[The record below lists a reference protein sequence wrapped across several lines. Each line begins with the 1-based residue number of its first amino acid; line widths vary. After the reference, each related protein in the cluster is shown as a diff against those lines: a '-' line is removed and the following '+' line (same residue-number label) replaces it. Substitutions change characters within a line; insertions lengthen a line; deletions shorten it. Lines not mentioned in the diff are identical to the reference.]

1 MKTVNH
7 TMTKS
12 YELVKAMMKKIAILT
27 SAFLSV
33 SAAQAETTIDNLVN
47 ASRTIAAKL
56 EQGRY
61 AAFGAEHYAS
71 VGGIIDYS
79 SVATDD
85 YLITEADVNA
95 YNDAL
100 TGVQD
105 ALYYT
110 TKMALEDKAAES
122 MVKVSD
128 AVDNFVVASH
138 QLAVVEEVAE
148 RAETAQETSGVEDQ
162 LAVQEYVEQN
172 DVSISQETVI
182 EYNQSLE
189 DIAVNARDAGAF
201 LAASKNEQL
210 TSLSDEHAQDYGN
223 SMAEASISYSATNDI
238 LSVQWA
244 TNTGHIEFHDF
255 LWGDYVTASEV
266 LGQGEA
272 IYSDQQA
279 YMYQ

>member
-1 MKTVNH
+1 
-7 TMTKS
+7 
-12 YELVKAMMKKIAILT
+12 MMKKIAILT

-201 LAASKNEQL
+201 LAASKNEML

>member
-1 MKTVNH
+1 
-7 TMTKS
+7 
-12 YELVKAMMKKIAILT
+12 MKKTAIAI

-33 SAAQAETTIDNLVN
+33 SAAQAETTIDNLVE
-47 ASRTIAAKL
+47 ASKTIAVKL

-71 VGGIIDYS
+71 VGGIIDYN
-79 SVATDD
+79 SVSTDD

-100 TGVQD
+100 TVVQD
-105 ALYYT
+105 ALYFT
-110 TKMALEDKAAES
+110 TKMALEEKAEQS
-122 MVKVSD
+122 MAAVSV

-148 RAETAQETSGVEDQ
+148 KAEVAQETNAVEDQ

-172 DVSISQETVI
+172 DVSISQEVVV

-189 DIAVNARDAGAF
+189 DIAVNAREAGAF

-210 TSLSDEHAQDYGN
+210 TSISDQHAQDYDQ

-244 TNTGHIEFHDF
+244 TNVGHIEFHDF

-272 IYSDQQA
+272 IYSDQQTHL
-279 YMYQ
+279 MQ

>member
-1 MKTVNH
+1 
-7 TMTKS
+7 
-12 YELVKAMMKKIAILT
+12 MMKKIAILT
-27 SAFLSV
+27 SVFLSV

-61 AAFGAEHYAS
+61 AVYGAEHYAS

-79 SVATDD
+79 AVDD
-85 YLITEADVNA
+85 EQYIINDGDITA
-95 YNDAL
+95 YNEAL
-100 TGVQD
+100 AGVQS
-105 ALYYT
+105 ALYFT
-110 TKMALEDKAAES
+110 TKMALEEKYEES
-122 MVKVSD
+122 MVKVSE
-128 AVDNFVVASH
+128 AVDNFIVASV
-138 QLAVVEEVAE
+138 QLSVVEEVAE
-148 RAETAQETSGVEDQ
+148 KAEVAQETNAVEDQ
-162 LAVQEYVEQN
+162 IAVQEYVEQN
-172 DVSISQETVI
+172 DVSINNDTVV
-182 EYNQSLE
+182 EYNQSIE

-201 LAASKNEQL
+201 LAASKNEML

>member
-47 ASRTIAAKL
+47 ASKTIAAKL
-56 EQGRY
+56 EQGRHAVY
-61 AAFGAEHYAS
+61 GAEHYAS
-71 VGGIIDYS
+71 VGGIIDYNA
-79 SVATDD
+79 VDD
-85 YLITEADVNA
+85 EQYIINEGDIAA

-100 TGVQD
+100 AGVQN
-105 ALYYT
+105 ALYFT
-110 TKMALEDKAAES
+110 TKMALEEKYEES
-122 MVKVSD
+122 MVKVSE
-128 AVDNFVVASH
+128 AVDNFIVASV
-138 QLAVVEEVAE
+138 QLSVVEEVAE
-148 RAETAQETSGVEDQ
+148 KAEVAQETNAVEDQ
-162 LAVQEYVEQN
+162 IAVQEFVETN
-172 DVSISQETVI
+172 DVTLKQETVV
-182 EYNQSLE
+182 EYNQSIE

-201 LAASKNEQL
+201 LAASKNESL
-210 TSLSDEHAQDYGN
+210 TSISDEHAQDYGQ
-223 SMAEASISYSATNDI
+223 SMAEASISYSATSDA
-238 LSVQWA
+238 LSIQWA
-244 TNTGHIEFHDF
+244 TNIGSISFHDF
-255 LWGDYVTASEV
+255 LMGDYVTASEV

>member
-1 MKTVNH
+1 MKRVAAL
-7 TMTKS
+7 M
-12 YELVKAMMKKIAILT
+12 A
-27 SAFLSV
+27 AFLSV
-33 SAAQAETTIDNLVN
+33 SAAHSETTIDNLVE
-47 ASRTIAAKL
+47 ASKTIAAKL

-61 AAFGAEHYAS
+61 AVYGAEYYAS
-71 VGGIIDYS
+71 VGGIIDYNA
-79 SVATDD
+79 VDD
-85 YLITEADVNA
+85 EQYIINDGDIAA

-100 TGVQD
+100 DGVRN

-110 TKMALEDKAAES
+110 TQMALEEKYEES
-122 MVKVSD
+122 MVKVSE
-128 AVDNFVVASH
+128 AVDNFIVASV
-138 QLAVVEEVAE
+138 QLSVVEEVAE
-148 RAETAQETSGVEDQ
+148 KAEVAQQTNAVEDQ
-162 LAVQEYVEQN
+162 IAVQEYVEQN
-172 DVSISQETVI
+172 DVSINNDTVM

-189 DIAVNARDAGAF
+189 DIAVNAREAGAF

-210 TSLSDEHAQDYGN
+210 TSLSDQHAQDYGN

-266 LGQGEA
+266 LGQGEM
-272 IYSDQQA
+272 IYNDQQS

>member
-1 MKTVNH
+1 
-7 TMTKS
+7 MTKS

-47 ASRTIAAKL
+47 ASKTIAAKL
-56 EQGRY
+56 EQGRHAVY
-61 AAFGAEHYAS
+61 GAEHYAS

-79 SVATDD
+79 AVDD
-85 YLITEADVNA
+85 EQYIINEGDITA
-95 YNDAL
+95 YNEAL
-100 TGVQD
+100 AGVQN
-105 ALYYT
+105 ALYFT
-110 TKMALEDKAAES
+110 TKMALEEKYEES
-122 MVKVSD
+122 MVKVSE
-128 AVDNFVVASH
+128 AVDNFIVASV
-138 QLAVVEEVAE
+138 QLSVVEEVADK
-148 RAETAQETSGVEDQ
+148 AEVAQETNAVEDQ
-162 LAVQEYVEQN
+162 LAVQEFVETN
-172 DVSISQETVI
+172 DVTLKQETVV
-182 EYNQSLE
+182 EYNQSIE
-189 DIAVNARDAGAF
+189 AIAVNARDAGAF

-255 LWGDYVTASEV
+255 LMGDYVTASEV

-272 IYSDQQA
+272 IYSEQQA

>member
-1 MKTVNH
+1 
-7 TMTKS
+7 MTKS

-47 ASRTIAAKL
+47 ASKTIAAKL

-61 AAFGAEHYAS
+61 AVYGAEHYAS

-79 SVATDD
+79 AVDD
-85 YLITEADVNA
+85 EQYIINEGDIAAYSEA
-95 YNDAL
+95 L
-100 TGVQD
+100 EGVRNT
-105 ALYYT
+105 LYYT
-110 TKMALEDKAAES
+110 TKMALEEKYENS
-122 MVKVSD
+122 MVKVSE
-128 AVDNFVVASH
+128 AVDNFIVASV
-138 QLAVVEEVAE
+138 QLSVVEEVADK
-148 RAETAQETSGVEDQ
+148 AEVAQETNAVEDQ
-162 LAVQEYVEQN
+162 IAVQEFVETN
-172 DVSISQETVI
+172 DVTLKQETVV
-182 EYNQSLE
+182 EYNQSIE

-244 TNTGHIEFHDF
+244 TNTGGIEFHDF

-272 IYSDQQA
+272 IYTDQQA

>member
-1 MKTVNH
+1 
-7 TMTKS
+7 
-12 YELVKAMMKKIAILT
+12 MKKTAIAI

-33 SAAQAETTIDNLVN
+33 SAAAAETTIDNLVE
-47 ASRTIAAKL
+47 ASKTIAIKL

-71 VGGIIDYS
+71 VGGIIDYN

-100 TGVQD
+100 TGVQN

-110 TKMALEDKAAES
+110 TKMALEEKAEQS
-122 MVKVSD
+122 MAAVSV

-138 QLAVVEEVAE
+138 QLAVVEEVADK
-148 RAETAQETSGVEDQ
+148 AEAAQETNSVEDQ

-172 DVSISQETVI
+172 DVSISQEVVV

-210 TSLSDEHAQDYGN
+210 TSISDQHAQDYGN

-272 IYSDQQA
+272 IYTDQQTHL
-279 YMYQ
+279 MQ